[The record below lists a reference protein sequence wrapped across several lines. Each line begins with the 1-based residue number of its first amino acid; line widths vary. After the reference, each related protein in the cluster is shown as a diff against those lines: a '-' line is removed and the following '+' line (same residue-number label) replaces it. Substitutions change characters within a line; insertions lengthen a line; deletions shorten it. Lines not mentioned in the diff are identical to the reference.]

1 MHLCLFEDDRV
12 PALRPLVESRAAY
25 DLRLGIRSVLGT
37 ARQAFDPEG
46 LLLHARPLVAPV
58 TDRAHDAPVN
68 ALPDGV
74 DVLFLNGRFVAAG
87 RAATTQIRAHVQGDG
102 AARAF
107 THDDTLVAAWV
118 PAAST
123 HLPGDLLDAPGVPP
137 APFSDLPAT
146 PLEDA
151 TLIRRPW
158 DLLDTLRPALRR
170 DAAAYRDGPATTPLS
185 GRPHA
190 SVHESVVAVRPAQ
203 ITLGRNAE
211 VRPGAVLNAE
221 DGPIVLGDGASVAER
236 AVLRGPCYVGPQTQ
250 VKVGANLEGA
260 AFGYWCKV
268 AGEIHDTII
277 HALTNKGHP
286 GFLGHAYLGQW
297 CNVGADT
304 NNSNLRNDYGE
315 VTAYAPAEADFL
327 STGRRFAGLFMGD
340 HSKCGINTMFDTGT
354 VVGTCCNLYGG
365 DFPPRYVPPFS
376 WGSPGDGFTTYRLEK
391 ALSVAEQVMG
401 RRDVPFTEADA
412 RLLSTLHERTAGE
425 RDAHHG

>member
-1 MHLCLFEDDRV
+1 MHLCLFEDDHV

-25 DLRLGIRSVLGT
+25 DLRLGIRSVLET
-37 ARQAFDPEG
+37 ARDAFAPEG
-46 LLLHARPLVAPV
+46 LALHARPLVAPV
-58 TDRAHDAPVN
+58 TDRAHDVPVN
-68 ALPDGV
+68 ALPDGA
-74 DVLFLNGRFVAAG
+74 DVLFLNGRFVAAD
-87 RAATTQIRAHVQGDG
+87 RAATTQIRAHVQGEG

-107 THDDTLVAAWV
+107 THDGALVAAWV
-118 PAAST
+118 PDAKA
-123 HLPGDLLDAPGVPP
+123 HLPGDLLDAPAVPK

-146 PLEDA
+146 PLGEA
-151 TLIRRPW
+151 TLLRRPW
-158 DLLDTLRPALRR
+158 TLLETLRPALRR
-170 DAAAYRDGPATTPLS
+170 DAAARRDGPATTSLPD
-185 GRPHA
+185 RPHA

-203 ITLGRNAE
+203 IALGRNVE

-236 AVLRGPCYVGPQTQ
+236 AVLRGPCFIGPQTQ
-250 VKVGANLEGA
+250 VKVGANVEGA

-315 VTAYAPAEADFL
+315 VTAYAPAEGDFVP
-327 STGRRFAGLFMGD
+327 TGRQFAGLFMGD

-354 VVGTCCNLYGG
+354 VVGTCCNLYGS

-376 WGSPGDGFTTYRLEK
+376 WGSARDGFATYRLPK
-391 ALSVAEQVMG
+391 ALSVAERVVG

-412 RLLSTLHERTAGE
+412 RLLSTLHEQTAEE
-425 RDAHHG
+425 RARHHD